1 MGPRSAASP
10 SCMYGREAVPFPG
23 RPKGTRDG
31 NHTAQCGRL
40 HAARAVHRARH
51 PRRGDGDDVSDDLRM
66 TTHERVNQA
75 AMVVAQDLSLAS
87 SAAARERKP
96 IRIARGAD
104 RASITIAERA
114 GGKVLSTRWL
124 GKSDAYALDSI
135 AFSVSPVDLF
145 PSGMTSSA
153 LSVTLWAG
161 GYSRQ
166 VTMSR
171 ASWVRVP

>member
-1 MGPRSAASP
+1 MAITPRSAAGFTLLELSIVLAILGVATA
-10 SCMYGREAVPFPG
+10 MTFP
-23 RPKGTRDG
+23 TI
-31 NHTAQCGRL
+31 
-40 HAARAVHRARH
+40 
-51 PRRGDGDDVSDDLRM
+51 SRM
-66 TTHERVNQA
+66 TTHARVNQA

-124 GKSDAYALDSI
+124 GKSDAYALDSV

-171 ASWVRVP
+171 AGWVRVP

>member
-1 MGPRSAASP
+1 MELPPPRAAGFTLLELVIVLGLMGMATAIT
-10 SCMYGREAVPFPG
+10 FPTIS
-23 RPKGTRDG
+23 RI
-31 NHTAQCGRL
+31 
-40 HAARAVHRARH
+40 
-51 PRRGDGDDVSDDLRM
+51 
-66 TTHERVNQA
+66 TTHSRVNQA

-104 RASITIAERA
+104 RASITLSERA
-114 GGKVLSTRWL
+114 GGKLLSTRWL
-124 GKSDAYALDSI
+124 GRGDAYGLDSI

-153 LSVTLWAG
+153 LSVMLWSG
-161 GYSRQ
+161 NYSRQ

-171 ASWVRVP
+171 AGWVRVP

>member
-1 MGPRSAASP
+1 MAITPRSAAGFTLLELSIVLAILGVATA
-10 SCMYGREAVPFPG
+10 MTFP
-23 RPKGTRDG
+23 TI
-31 NHTAQCGRL
+31 
-40 HAARAVHRARH
+40 
-51 PRRGDGDDVSDDLRM
+51 SRM
-66 TTHERVNQA
+66 TTHARVNQA

-135 AFSVSPVDLF
+135 TFNKPPLPYTRKITVDSLSPKLRR
-145 PSGMTSSA
+145 
-153 LSVTLWAG
+153 VTII
-161 GYSRQ
+161 
-166 VTMSR
+166 VTPLNTVFKPDTLVLQR
-171 ASWVRVP
+171 TKPGNNPFNKKP

>member
-1 MGPRSAASP
+1 MASTPPSAAGFTLLELSIVLAILGVATA
-10 SCMYGREAVPFPG
+10 MTFP
-23 RPKGTRDG
+23 TI
-31 NHTAQCGRL
+31 
-40 HAARAVHRARH
+40 
-51 PRRGDGDDVSDDLRM
+51 SRM
-66 TTHERVNQA
+66 TTHARVNQA
-75 AMVVAQDLSLAS
+75 AMVVAQDLSLAT

-104 RASITIAERA
+104 RASITVSERA
-114 GGKVLSTRWL
+114 SGKVLSTRWL
-124 GKSDAYALDSI
+124 GRGDAYALDSI

-153 LSVTLWAG
+153 LSITLWAG

-171 ASWVRVP
+171 AGWVRVP

>member
-1 MGPRSAASP
+1 MAITPRSAAGFTLLELSIVLAILGVATA
-10 SCMYGREAVPFPG
+10 MTFP
-23 RPKGTRDG
+23 TI
-31 NHTAQCGRL
+31 
-40 HAARAVHRARH
+40 
-51 PRRGDGDDVSDDLRM
+51 SRM
-66 TTHERVNQA
+66 TTHARVNQA

-166 VTMSR
+166 VTLSR
-171 ASWVRVP
+171 AGWVRVP

>member
-1 MGPRSAASP
+1 MELPPPRAAGFTLLELVIVLGLMGMATAIT
-10 SCMYGREAVPFPG
+10 FPTIS
-23 RPKGTRDG
+23 RI
-31 NHTAQCGRL
+31 
-40 HAARAVHRARH
+40 
-51 PRRGDGDDVSDDLRM
+51 
-66 TTHERVNQA
+66 TTHSRVNQA

-171 ASWVRVP
+171 AGWVRVP

>member
-1 MGPRSAASP
+1 MARTPRSAAGFTLLELSIVLAILGVATA
-10 SCMYGREAVPFPG
+10 MTFP
-23 RPKGTRDG
+23 TI
-31 NHTAQCGRL
+31 
-40 HAARAVHRARH
+40 
-51 PRRGDGDDVSDDLRM
+51 SRM
-66 TTHERVNQA
+66 TTHARVNQA
-75 AMVVAQDLSLAS
+75 AMVVAQDLSLAT

-104 RASITIAERA
+104 RASITVSERA
-114 GGKVLSTRWL
+114 SGKVLSTRWL
-124 GKSDAYALDSI
+124 GRGDAYGLDSV

-145 PSGMTSSA
+145 PSSVTSSA

-171 ASWVRVP
+171 AGWVRVQ